1 MSDRGR
7 SDSVT
12 RAPDP
17 TARELASRLI
27 NPPFTAEACVE
38 RVKDYLESLAPV
50 PDSLRVT
57 LSLAAIYR
65 YEELRDDA
73 VG

>member
-1 MSDRGR
+1 MTQS
-7 SDSVT
+7 SQSFT

-27 NPPFTAEACVE
+27 NPPFTAEACIDRIE
-38 RVKDYLESLAPV
+38 DYLESLAPV

-65 YEELRDDA
+65 YKELR
-73 VG
+73 G